1 MRDESDREGM
11 RMVVEVKRGSN
22 PEVVLNSLY
31 QHTQLQRRFSCN
43 MVALVGSAPRTL
55 GLKDFLSLFLDFRFS
70 LTSWPVLSCCC
81 GQGASLMLAG

>member
-1 MRDESDREGM
+1 MYAGVADVRDESDREGM

-31 QHTQLQRRFSCN
+31 QHTQLQKRFSCN

-55 GLKDFLSLFLDFRFS
+55 GLKDFLSLFLDFR
-70 LTSWPVLSCCC
+70 
-81 GQGASLMLAG
+81 